1 MPVSPED
8 EAIIRDVAGFS
19 DEIYDHFAKISPV
32 FKKTM
37 DVAKLWVAEQD
48 MRKIACKEMHAAI

>member
-8 EAIIRDVAGFS
+8 EAVIRDVAGFS
-19 DEIYDHFAKISPV
+19 DEIYNHFANISPV

-48 MRKIACKEMHAAI
+48 TRKIACKEM

>member
-48 MRKIACKEMHAAI
+48 KRKIVCKEM